1 MRVCDPRRRRHQRVA
16 ATAHGGQRSAAR
28 RASTSTARRIEC
40 RRRRKFLPQRL
51 GPSLRPEKRRLTAF
65 RRSRGR
71 FVAADSSAIHTRRLR
86 KGTTRRFQEVI
97 YVTER
102 AGATGNEDIL
112 SVHSDVRAQ
121 AMLQAQDLVL
131 GFARF
136 LGGSFAGSRAAGV
149 STDASGGLTSTKTC
163 GPTRGRQRPRR
174 REHQIAGGTD
184 HTQQGKVSY
193 VAASPRSN
201 SISNQ
206 ESVACRVARAAGA
219 LFVIHTY
226 RRTRARTATTP
237 ENKLP

>member
-1 MRVCDPRRRRHQRVA
+1 MRLVA
-16 ATAHGGQRSAAR
+16 ATAHGGQRSADASADLD
-28 RASTSTARRIEC
+28 RAAKRVPFATKISPAVIEVITAIRNHA
-40 RRRRKFLPQRL
+40 LA
-51 GPSLRPEKRRLTAF
+51 AF
-65 RRSRGR
+65 PPSRGR

-149 STDASGGLTSTKTC
+149 STDASGGLSSKKFGVCLETGSRSSTTISEKGASGNGPKLSKKTC
-163 GPTRGRQRPRR
+163 
-174 REHQIAGGTD
+174 
-184 HTQQGKVSY
+184 V
-193 VAASPRSN
+193 RS
-201 SISNQ
+201 
-206 ESVACRVARAAGA
+206 
-219 LFVIHTY
+219 
-226 RRTRARTATTP
+226 
-237 ENKLP
+237 

>member
-1 MRVCDPRRRRHQRVA
+1 MCARVCDPRRQRHQRVA
-16 ATAHGGQRSAAR
+16 ATTLGEPVRRPTGVDLDRAAKRVPSATKISPAVIEVI
-28 RASTSTARRIEC
+28 TAIRNHA
-40 RRRRKFLPQRL
+40 LA
-51 GPSLRPEKRRLTAF
+51 AF

-86 KGTTRRFQEVI
+86 KGTRRRFQEVI

-149 STDASGGLTSTKTC
+149 STDA
-163 GPTRGRQRPRR
+163 
-174 REHQIAGGTD
+174 
-184 HTQQGKVSY
+184 
-193 VAASPRSN
+193 
-201 SISNQ
+201 
-206 ESVACRVARAAGA
+206 
-219 LFVIHTY
+219 
-226 RRTRARTATTP
+226 
-237 ENKLP
+237 

>member
-1 MRVCDPRRRRHQRVA
+1 M
-16 ATAHGGQRSAAR
+16 G
-28 RASTSTARRIEC
+28 ASGPPTQAPTSTAQANRVPSAKKI
-40 RRRRKFLPQRL
+40 LQQRS
-51 GPSLRPEKRRLTAF
+51 GIARSEKSRLSQPF
-65 RRSRGR
+65 FRSRGR

-149 STDASGGLTSTKTC
+149 SADASGALLAQKNS
-163 GPTRGRQRPRR
+163 GPARGRQRPRR
-174 REHQIAGGTD
+174 GEPKSPGGTD
-184 HTQQGKVSY
+184 HTQQGKVSS
-193 VAASPRSN
+193 VAASPRST
-201 SISNQ
+201 SIPDRR
-206 ESVACRVARAAGA
+206 ALALPVARAAE
-219 LFVIHTY
+219 LFTY
-226 RRTRARTATTP
+226 WRI
-237 ENKLP
+237 

>member
-1 MRVCDPRRRRHQRVA
+1 MSFSLAGSLCVCVCACVA
-16 ATAHGGQRSAAR
+16 ATAHGGQRSAA
-28 RASTSTARRIEC
+28 ATPTSTARRREC
-40 RRRRKFLPQRL
+40 RLRRKFLPQRL
-51 GPSLRPEKRRLTAF
+51 GSSLRPEKRALAAF
-65 RRSRGR
+65 QRSRGR
-71 FVAADSSAIHTRRLR
+71 IVAADSSAIHTRRLR

-149 STDASGGLTSTKTC
+149 STDASRDLTSTKTS
-163 GPTRGRQRPRR
+163 GPARGRQRPRR
-174 REHQIAGGTD
+174 REPQIAGRTNQ
-184 HTQQGKVSY
+184 TQQGKASH

-201 SISNQ
+201 SISDRR
-206 ESVACRVARAAGA
+206 ALALPLAREQGS
-219 LFVIHTY
+219 
-226 RRTRARTATTP
+226 
-237 ENKLP
+237 LPYWRI

>member
-1 MRVCDPRRRRHQRVA
+1 MTRGASATSASRRRRRGASGPPPDGRRPRPRAKRVPSATNISPAVMWIIIGWRNHAVA
-16 ATAHGGQRSAAR
+16 AFQ
-28 RASTSTARRIEC
+28 
-40 RRRRKFLPQRL
+40 
-51 GPSLRPEKRRLTAF
+51 
-65 RRSRGR
+65 RSRGR

-149 STDASGGLTSTKTC
+149 STDASRDLTCTKTC
-163 GPTRGRQRPRR
+163 GPGRGRQRPRR
-174 REHQIAGGTD
+174 GEPKSPRGTVR
-184 HTQQGKVSY
+184 TQQGILLC
-193 VAASPRSN
+193 VAASPRST
-201 SISNQ
+201 SIPDRR
-206 ESVACRVARAAGA
+206 ALALPVARAAE
-219 LFVIHTY
+219 LFTY
-226 RRTRARTATTP
+226 WRI
-237 ENKLP
+237 

>member
-1 MRVCDPRRRRHQRVA
+1 MSLCICVCVSSRRRRM
-16 ATAHGGQRSAAR
+16 
-28 RASTSTARRIEC
+28 RASGPPPAGSTSATRRIEC
-40 RRRRKFLPQRL
+40 RRRQKFLPQRL

-149 STDASGGLTSTKTC
+149 STDASGVLTSKKTGVCLETGSRSSTTISEKGASGNGPKLSKKTC
-163 GPTRGRQRPRR
+163 
-174 REHQIAGGTD
+174 
-184 HTQQGKVSY
+184 V
-193 VAASPRSN
+193 RS
-201 SISNQ
+201 
-206 ESVACRVARAAGA
+206 
-219 LFVIHTY
+219 
-226 RRTRARTATTP
+226 
-237 ENKLP
+237 

>member
-1 MRVCDPRRRRHQRVA
+1 MSRASSRRAARASVSLAVSLVLHSCVRLVA
-16 ATAHGGQRSAAR
+16 ATACGGQRSADASADLD
-28 RASTSTARRIEC
+28 RAGKRVPSATKISPAVIEVITAIRNHA
-40 RRRRKFLPQRL
+40 LA
-51 GPSLRPEKRRLTAF
+51 AF

-149 STDASGGLTSTKTC
+149 STDASEELTYKN
-163 GPTRGRQRPRR
+163 RR
-174 REHQIAGGTD
+174 MSQGWVAELDD
-184 HTQQGKVSY
+184 H
-193 VAASPRSN
+193 
-201 SISNQ
+201 
-206 ESVACRVARAAGA
+206 
-219 LFVIHTY
+219 L
-226 RRTRARTATTP
+226 
-237 ENKLP
+237 

>member
-1 MRVCDPRRRRHQRVA
+1 MPFAARPVA
-16 ATAHGGQRSAAR
+16 ATAHGASGPPTQAPTSAAR
-28 RASTSTARRIEC
+28 RREC
-40 RRRRKFLPQRL
+40 RRRQKFLPQRL
-51 GPSLRPEKRRLTAF
+51 GPSLRPEKRRHSRLSP
-65 RRSRGR
+65 SRGR

-149 STDASGGLTSTKTC
+149 STDASGVLTSKK
-163 GPTRGRQRPRR
+163 
-174 REHQIAGGTD
+174 AGVCLEAGSRSST
-184 HTQQGKVSY
+184 TISEKG
-193 VAASPRSN
+193 ASGNVP
-201 SISNQ
+201 Q
-206 ESVACRVARAAGA
+206 
-219 LFVIHTY
+219 
-226 RRTRARTATTP
+226 
-237 ENKLP
+237 

>member
-1 MRVCDPRRRRHQRVA
+1 M
-16 ATAHGGQRSAAR
+16 G
-28 RASTSTARRIEC
+28 ASGPPTQAPTSTARRREG
-40 RRRRKFLPQRL
+40 RLRRKFLPQRL

-201 SISNQ
+201 SISDQ
-206 ESVACRVARAAGA
+206 RALALPLAREQGS
-219 LFVIHTY
+219 
-226 RRTRARTATTP
+226 
-237 ENKLP
+237 LPYWRI

>member
-1 MRVCDPRRRRHQRVA
+1 MLRGKGGAVSSSVSLAVSLHLCVCVARPCLA
-16 ATAHGGQRSAAR
+16 ATAYEGQPSASGD
-28 RASTSTARRIEC
+28 STSTVRGREG
-40 RRRRKFLPQRL
+40 RRRRKFHPQRL
-51 GPSLRPEKRRLTAF
+51 GSSPQPEKRRLSSIPP
-65 RRSRGR
+65 SRGR

-112 SVHSDVRAQ
+112 SVHSDVHAQ

-149 STDASGGLTSTKTC
+149 STDASRDLTSTKTS
-163 GPTRGRQRPRR
+163 GPARGRQRPRR
-174 REHQIAGGTD
+174 REPQIAGRTNQ
-184 HTQQGKVSY
+184 TQQGKASH

-201 SISNQ
+201 SISDRR
-206 ESVACRVARAAGA
+206 ALALPLAREQGS
-219 LFVIHTY
+219 
-226 RRTRARTATTP
+226 
-237 ENKLP
+237 LPYWRI

>member
-1 MRVCDPRRRRHQRVA
+1 MCACVA
-16 ATAHGGQRSAAR
+16 ATAHGGQRSADASAHLD
-28 RASTSTARRIEC
+28 RAAKRVPSATKISPAVIEVITATRNHA
-40 RRRRKFLPQRL
+40 LA
-51 GPSLRPEKRRLTAF
+51 AF
-65 RRSRGR
+65 PPSRGR
-71 FVAADSSAIHTRRLR
+71 IVAADSSAIHTRRLR

-149 STDASGGLTSTKTC
+149 STDVSGGLTCTKTC
-163 GPTRGRQRPRR
+163 GPARGRQRPRR
-174 REHQIAGGTD
+174 GEPKSPGGTEQ
-184 HTQQGKVSY
+184 TQQGKASH

-201 SISNQ
+201 SIPDRR
-206 ESVACRVARAAGA
+206 ALALPVARAAE
-219 LFVIHTY
+219 LFTY
-226 RRTRARTATTP
+226 WRI
-237 ENKLP
+237 

>member
-1 MRVCDPRRRRHQRVA
+1 M
-16 ATAHGGQRSAAR
+16 G
-28 RASTSTARRIEC
+28 ASGPPTQAPTSTAQANRVPSAKKI
-40 RRRRKFLPQRL
+40 LQQRS
-51 GPSLRPEKRRLTAF
+51 GIARSEKSRLSQPF
-65 RRSRGR
+65 FRSRGR

-149 STDASGGLTSTKTC
+149 STDASRGLTSKKTVTPHEDDC
-163 GPTRGRQRPRR
+163 EVDELDGPSPKKKNQLQQESLRKRR
-174 REHQIAGGTD
+174 RRYEKRTLAGARR
-184 HTQQGKVSY
+184 QPLCVEA
-193 VAASPRSN
+193 V
-201 SISNQ
+201 
-206 ESVACRVARAAGA
+206 RAA
-219 LFVIHTY
+219 L
-226 RRTRARTATTP
+226 R
-237 ENKLP
+237 N